1 MIVMSYGDDIGSN
14 GELRINEE
22 YFLRNC
28 SSKFVKMLKTA
39 RRSDRETG
47 SNTVHQWEIAALRL
61 QQAAKDTAAKELKA
75 YNSACEA
82 LRKKYDDPAKP
93 YEQKREALKE
103 LSKHLKARKKQFDT
117 RIRVL
122 DREYKRFGKLAE
134 TARRFES

>member
-1 MIVMSYGDDIGSN
+1 MIVMIYGDDIGAH

-47 SNTVHQWEIAALRL
+47 SDTVHQWEIAALRL
-61 QQAAKDTAAKELKA
+61 QQKAKDKAAAELKA
-75 YNSACEA
+75 YNADCEA
-82 LRKKYDDPAKP
+82 LRRKYDDPAKP
-93 YEQKREALKE
+93 YEKKREALKE
-103 LSKHLKARKKQFDT
+103 LDKHLKARKKLFDT
-117 RIRVL
+117 RLRVL
-122 DREYKRFGKLAE
+122 DREYKRFGRLAE